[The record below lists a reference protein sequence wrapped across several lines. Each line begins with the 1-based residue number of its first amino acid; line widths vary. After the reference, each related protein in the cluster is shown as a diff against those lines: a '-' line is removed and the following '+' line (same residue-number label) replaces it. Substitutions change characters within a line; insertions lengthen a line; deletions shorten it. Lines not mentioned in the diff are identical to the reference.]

1 MFYRI
6 INTAPGFP
14 PHFSAEACDCIRGLL
29 TVNEKERLGAK
40 VSTGNGAADIM
51 TSPFFSSIDF
61 DALNRKEIPPPFR
74 PEVANELDT
83 KYVPKTY
90 LQAEAKD
97 SFVEPSKKGDQNPN
111 FEAFTFGGESSMVG
125 GDDDDDASTN

>member
-29 TVNEKERLGAK
+29 TVNEKERLGSK
-40 VSTGNGAADIM
+40 VSTGNGAKDIM
-51 TSPFFSSIDF
+51 ESSFFASIDF
-61 DALNRKEIPPPFR
+61 DALYRKEVPPPFR
-74 PEVANELDT
+74 PEVINELDT

-90 LQAEAKD
+90 LQAVAKD
-97 SFVEPSKKGDQNPN
+97 SFVENKKGDVNPN
-111 FEAFTFGGESSMVG
+111 FEAFTFAGEQ
-125 GDDDDDASTN
+125 STLSAEAEES

>member
-29 TVNEKERLGAK
+29 TVNEKERLGSK
-40 VSTGNGAADIM
+40 VSTGNGAKDIM
-51 TSPFFSSIDF
+51 ECPFFATIDF
-61 DALNRKEIPPPFR
+61 AALNRKEIPPPFR
-74 PEVANELDT
+74 PEVINELDT

-97 SFVEPSKKGDQNPN
+97 SFVENKKGDVNPN
-111 FEAFTFGGESSMVG
+111 FEAFTFAGESSLCDCD
-125 GDDDDDASTN
+125 GDEA